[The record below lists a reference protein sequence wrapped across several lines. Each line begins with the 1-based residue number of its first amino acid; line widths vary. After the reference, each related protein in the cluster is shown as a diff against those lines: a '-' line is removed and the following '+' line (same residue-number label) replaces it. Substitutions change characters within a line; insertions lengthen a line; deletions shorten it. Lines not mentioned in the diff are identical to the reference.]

1 MLNYTVRPRYT
12 IITGNTTVYADG
24 TNKVRLTC
32 RTDSSN
38 PPSTITWYRGG
49 QKVISDQVA
58 SLSTGEY
65 GGNVMSQVLEFVAKR
80 DMDGQVVECR
90 VTNELSGNQ
99 AVTQSV
105 QLDIL
110 CMCNFYTFDNLP
122 FNNKYSLNWKYT
134 YTGKVTFRLK
144 RLNF

>member
-1 MLNYTVRPRYT
+1 
-12 IITGNTTVYADG
+12 
-24 TNKVRLTC
+24 
-32 RTDSSN
+32 
-38 PPSTITWYRGG
+38 
-49 QKVISDQVA
+49 
-58 SLSTGEY
+58 
-65 GGNVMSQVLEFVAKR
+65 MSQVLEFVAKR

-122 FNNKYSLNWKYT
+122 FNNKYSLN
-134 YTGKVTFRLK
+134 
-144 RLNF
+144 